1 VPRPH
6 PTHPSEAY
14 VAGGLLARTAPLGRE
29 FFAGDAREVA
39 RALLG
44 KLLVRNDGRVARLV
58 EVEAYMG
65 MDDPGSHAFRG
76 PTPRAAIMFG
86 PAGRLYVYF
95 SYGMHWCANVV
106 CGPEGK
112 ASAVLLRAAQPLGR
126 VDLMRQARSHGQKSL
141 RDRDLCRGPARLAE
155 AFGITGS
162 LNGTDLV
169 AADSGGRVLWLA
181 GDGSEPAGRVL
192 TTPRVGLS
200 ATRAP
205 GVPWRYVLAGSP
217 WASGPVPQG
226 G

>member
-1 VPRPH
+1 
-6 PTHPSEAY
+6 
-14 VAGGLLARTAPLGRE
+14 
-29 FFAGDAREVA
+29 
-39 RALLG
+39 
-44 KLLVRNDGRVARLV
+44 
-58 EVEAYMG
+58 
-65 MDDPGSHAFRG
+65 
-76 PTPRAAIMFG
+76 MFG

-106 CGPEGK
+106 CGPEGE
-112 ASAVLLRAAQPLGR
+112 ASAVLLRAAQPLGG

-169 AADSGGRVLWLA
+169 AADSGGADSGGADSGGTVLWLA
-181 GDGSEPAGRVL
+181 GDGSELAGRVV

-205 GVPWRYVLAGSP
+205 GLPWRYVLAGSP